1 MYVSSRRCQ
10 NGLLTMVLGCMT
22 PVFFISGSFTEP
34 CVDDDIVK
42 WFYKSQ
48 LEIWDFLHHVQA
60 NFSDSSTTCHL
71 ILLLAPKGVR
81 FLMV

>member
-1 MYVSSRRCQ
+1 
-10 NGLLTMVLGCMT
+10 MT
-22 PVFFISGSFTEP
+22 PFFFISGSFTEP
-34 CVDDDIVK
+34 YVDDDIVK

-48 LEIWDFLHHVQA
+48 LEIWDFLHPVQA
-60 NFSDSSTTCHL
+60 NFSDSSTTYHL